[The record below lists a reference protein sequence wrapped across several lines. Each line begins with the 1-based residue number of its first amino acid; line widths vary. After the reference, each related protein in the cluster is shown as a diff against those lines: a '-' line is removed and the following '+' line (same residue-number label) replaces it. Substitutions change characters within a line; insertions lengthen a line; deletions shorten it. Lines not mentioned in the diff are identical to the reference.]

1 MVLLEEKETQV
12 AQQTKATEEELVE
25 QFQEKLK
32 AALAKVPPEVLAEAK
47 KRADELGKAINFE
60 EMVAQLNLEQ
70 YTPEKMIQIAEVGY
84 NEFKIGRYDRAA
96 KIFRGLIVL
105 DSENYYYHQM
115 LGATYQ
121 RQEKLGDAIIEYGL
135 AVQCNP
141 KDTVSLTNRG
151 ECFFKSKVFDRAGRD
166 FDAAIALDTQG
177 EDKWANRAKML
188 KKRIEMIQ
196 K

>member
-1 MVLLEEKETQV
+1 MVPLEERRETLVAKED
-12 AQQTKATEEELVE
+12 KKEEELVE

-32 AALAKVPPEVLAEAK
+32 DALAKVPPEILAEAK
-47 KRADELGKAINFE
+47 RRADEFAKAINFE
-60 EMVAQLNLEQ
+60 ELVTQLNLEQ

-121 RQEKLGDAIIEYGL
+121 REEKLGDAIIEYGL
-135 AVQCNP
+135 AIQCNP
-141 KDTVSLTNRG
+141 KDTVSLTNRV

-188 KKRIEMIQ
+188 KKRIEMI
-196 K
+196 KK